1 MLSTRRIINFTALTK
16 LQQQMERRL
25 NPSIASTRLAGKHG
39 GFHRNL
45 TKFSQDAQGKPMINW
60 DDGWEEIPESADAA
74 IAKSKSRVGNNNISR
89 WIEMKF
95 FLPVFLAIFAAAAAI
110 FDP

>member
-1 MLSTRRIINFTALTK
+1 
-16 LQQQMERRL
+16 
-25 NPSIASTRLAGKHG
+25 
-39 GFHRNL
+39 
-45 TKFSQDAQGKPMINW
+45 MINW